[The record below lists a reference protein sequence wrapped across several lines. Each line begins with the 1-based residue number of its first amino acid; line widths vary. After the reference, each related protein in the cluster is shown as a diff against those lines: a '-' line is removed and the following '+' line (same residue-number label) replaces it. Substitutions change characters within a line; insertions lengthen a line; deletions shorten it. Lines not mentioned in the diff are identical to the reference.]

1 MSHAKLPPSSAA
13 MWVKCTG
20 WYKMNEPITD
30 EEESEDSRIGTAV
43 HELAAHMIDGY
54 THSVGE
60 TASNGVVWDEEMF
73 ECAEA
78 YVMDVQSVIM
88 QYPFANFNTETH
100 VSIGYVHEENSGT
113 PDFDMFDPETRTI
126 YIWDYKHGHGIVEA
140 FENWQLLDYLVGI
153 MWREGVNEIY
163 LGEEFEIHLRVV
175 QPRAF
180 HRDGAIREWVLKSS
194 DVRGYATTLKQAAHA
209 NMSDEAI
216 CQSGTHCKY
225 CKARHTCSAAIQCG
239 LGMIEVLS
247 QPTPFDMSPEAMGTM
262 YSIIKRAEK
271 HLESLKASLEAQI
284 SSKLKQGVPVENWEL
299 TQSYGREKWSI
310 PFEEAVGIGE
320 MHGVDIRKKECVTPK
335 QAITLGVDA
344 ELVRA
349 YSITPTTGL
358 KLTQIDLNRV
368 KRTFL

>member
-20 WYKMNEPITD
+20 WYKMNEPLDEQEDTD
-30 EEESEDSRIGTAV
+30 DSRIGTAV
-43 HELAAHMIDGY
+43 HEMASRMLDGE
-54 THSVGE
+54 VPQIGE
-60 TASNGVVWDEEMF
+60 TSTNGVVWDEEMF

-88 QYPFANFNTETH
+88 QYPFAEFATETH
-100 VSIGYVHEENSGT
+100 VTINRVHKENAGT
-113 PDFDMFDPETRTI
+113 PDFSMFDPETRTI

-140 FENWQLLDYLVGI
+140 FENWQLLDYAIGLLDKY
-153 MWREGVNEIY
+153 GVDGK
-163 LGEEFEIHLRVV
+163 GEQQCLIHLRVV

-180 HRDGAIREWVLKSS
+180 HRDGVIREWRLL
-194 DVRGYATTLKQAAHA
+194 GYELRNYANILANAAHA
-209 NMSDEAI
+209 NMSDKAI

-225 CKARHTCSAAIQCG
+225 CKARHTCSAAVQCG

-247 QPTPFDMSPEAMGTM
+247 QPIPFDMSPDAMGTL
-262 YSIIKRAEK
+262 YSIIKRSEK
-271 HLESLKASLEAQI
+271 HLESLKAGLEAQI
-284 SSKLKQGVPVENWEL
+284 SSKLTKGIAVSNWEM
-299 TQSYGREKWSI
+299 TQGCGREKWSI
-310 PFEEAVGIGE
+310 PFEEAIGIGE
-320 MHGVDIRKKECVTPK
+320 MYGVDIRKKECVTPK

>member
-1 MSHAKLPPSSAA
+1 MSHAVLPPSSAS

-20 WYKMNEPITD
+20 WAKMNVVLHD
-30 EEESEDSRIGTAV
+30 DEESEDSRIGTAV
-43 HELAAHMIDGY
+43 HELASRIIDGEV
-54 THSVGE
+54 HSVGE
-60 TASNGVVWDEEMF
+60 TSSNGVIWDEEMF

-100 VSIGYVHEENSGT
+100 VSINYVHEENSGT

-140 FENWQLLDYLVGI
+140 FENWQLLNYLVGI
-153 MWREGVNEIY
+153 MWREGLDTE
-163 LGEEFEIHLRVV
+163 GAEIHLRIV

-180 HRDGAIREWVLKSS
+180 HRDGAIREWVLKSE

-247 QPTPFDMSPEAMGTM
+247 QPTPFDMSPEAMGTI
-262 YSIIKRAEK
+262 YSMIQRAKK
-271 HLESLKASLEAQI
+271 HLESLEASLEAQI
-284 SSKLKQGVPVENWEL
+284 TSKLKKGIPIDNWEL
-299 TQSYGREKWSI
+299 TQSYGREKWNI

-320 MHGVDIRKKECVTPK
+320 MYGVDIRKKECVTPK

-344 ELVRA
+344 ELVLA
-349 YSITPTTGL
+349 YSITPTAGL
-358 KLTQIDLNRV
+358 KLSQVDLNRV